1 MAAVLVEVVNKALNL
16 RGPQYPVGE
25 RLFLDPAD
33 PVQAAVLAH
42 DVSTPTDLQWVRRVE
57 APVAVSSPTAAEA
70 LPAAPVSPTGGVT
83 PVGGYAPPV
92 DRMYRPEKAKR
103 K

>member
-42 DVSTPTDLQWVRRVE
+42 DRATPTDLQWVRRVE

-83 PVGGYAPPV
+83 PSGGFTPPAN
-92 DRMYRPEKAKR
+92 RMVSEQKAKR